1 MEDAAYLIARTESGA
16 VWNDPSEDL
25 LYELFL
31 DIERGDENF
40 FIVERISDPSG
51 QTYGQTT
58 RNEDGRWIVERR
70 EGGPD
75 RHFTTSF
82 DNLRSAHEV
91 LNAWANQHDPD
102 LLERTGW
109 TRLTF

>member
-1 MEDAAYLIARTESGA
+1 MDGEAYLIATTESGA

-31 DIERGDENF
+31 DIDRGDETF
-40 FIVERISDPSG
+40 FIVERVSDPTG

-58 RNEDGRWIVERR
+58 RNEDGRWIVDRR

-75 RHFTTSF
+75 SHFTTSF
-82 DNLRSAHEV
+82 DNLSSAHEV
-91 LNAWANQHDPD
+91 LFAWANGHDPD
-102 LLERTGW
+102 LIERTEW
-109 TRLTF
+109 TRCAF